1 MDTVPGAYLI
11 VNVFP
16 NFLRKTVTPIIMNL
30 NYFGNRFKLYIIALG
45 KSATSYP
52 LIDTLYYGLITFG
65 YIRQLFNIHARGKTL
80 NT

>member
-1 MDTVPGAYLI
+1 
-11 VNVFP
+11 
-16 NFLRKTVTPIIMNL
+16 MNL
-30 NYFGNRFKLYIIALG
+30 NYFGNRFKLYIIELG

-80 NT
+80 YLKFSMDNWNVKFATA